1 MAAPPEMLAKVKA
14 SVNDRLWVNPEY
26 AQEFAV
32 LSAWLS
38 MLIPWSLTYAS
49 SSNSDAA
56 LFVMR
61 FPYVQIQYV
70 TGLPLVEAF
79 QLRNAYGSMMAEQ
92 ANNEGLA
99 IAFGIW
105 LVGSVILTVAFV
117 LSLIMY
123 AESDVLDDYRD
134 IAPVRVMGV
143 ILLLAAVVMTVSDV
157 FLWQN
162 MPGRQIPVFTLF
174 YYVFAVVLLAIE
186 EPTSDGTAEAT

>member
-1 MAAPPEMLAKVKA
+1 MTALTDALARVKA
-14 SVNDRLWVNPEY
+14 TVNDRLWVNPEY

-32 LSAWLS
+32 VAAWLS

-49 SSNSDAA
+49 SSNSDAS

-79 QLRNAYGSMMAEQ
+79 QLRNAYASMMAEQ
-92 ANNEGLA
+92 TNNEGLA
-99 IAFGIW
+99 IAFGVW
-105 LVGSVILTVAFV
+105 LVGSAILTVAFL
-117 LSLIMY
+117 LSLAMY
-123 AESDVLDDYRD
+123 AEADVLEKYRD
-134 IAPVRVMGV
+134 IAPVRAMGV
-143 ILLLAAVVMTVSDV
+143 VLLLVAVVMTVSDY

-162 MPGRQIPVFTLF
+162 MPGRQIPLFTLF

-186 EPTSDGTAEAT
+186 EP